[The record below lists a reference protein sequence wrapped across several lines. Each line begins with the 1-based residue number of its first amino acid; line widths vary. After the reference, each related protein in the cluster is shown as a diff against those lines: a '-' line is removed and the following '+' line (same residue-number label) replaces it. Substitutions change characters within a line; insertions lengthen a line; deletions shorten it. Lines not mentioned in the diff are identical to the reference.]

1 MRLKIY
7 EGKNWIIMLQI
18 PLGNNTCF
26 QDATGESK
34 TKQRAAVNSEI
45 FTPDMTT
52 LQQLFVVLG
61 GIARKLRE
69 KRSILWSLTGRGTK
83 QYDDGTNI
91 SNLAFFSIKWNIP
104 RPSDSVLIVAIAVM
118 LHYLFEIISASD
130 LKKYI
135 DYFLYACPN

>member
-1 MRLKIY
+1 
-7 EGKNWIIMLQI
+7 MLQI

-69 KRSILWSLTGRGTK
+69 KRSIL
-83 QYDDGTNI
+83 
-91 SNLAFFSIKWNIP
+91 
-104 RPSDSVLIVAIAVM
+104 
-118 LHYLFEIISASD
+118 
-130 LKKYI
+130 
-135 DYFLYACPN
+135 